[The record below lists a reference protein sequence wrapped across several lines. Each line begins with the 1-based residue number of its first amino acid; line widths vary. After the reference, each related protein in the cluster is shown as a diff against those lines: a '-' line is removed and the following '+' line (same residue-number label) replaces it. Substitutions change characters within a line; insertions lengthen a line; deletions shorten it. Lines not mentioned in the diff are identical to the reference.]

1 MLLGNISTIKGRSNN
16 ERERLNYFAG
26 LLEQTF
32 IPLLED
38 YIQNRNSS
46 KVYYFVV
53 TFLESHSEL
62 AELLNRVPLS
72 VIQACAQNS
81 DAFYYYLVLLEKVI
95 EEKESFDSG
104 RLFLN
109 KEHFFSKRS
118 RP

>member
-1 MLLGNISTIKGRSNN
+1 MTQLESK
-16 ERERLNYFAG
+16 EAERLNYFAG

-32 IPLLED
+32 IPLLEN

-46 KVYYFVV
+46 QVYYFVV

-72 VIQACAQNS
+72 VIQACAQSS

-95 EEKESFDSG
+95 EEKESFDRG

-109 KEHFFSKRS
+109 KEHFFQKEADRDVNFTKLS
-118 RP
+118 